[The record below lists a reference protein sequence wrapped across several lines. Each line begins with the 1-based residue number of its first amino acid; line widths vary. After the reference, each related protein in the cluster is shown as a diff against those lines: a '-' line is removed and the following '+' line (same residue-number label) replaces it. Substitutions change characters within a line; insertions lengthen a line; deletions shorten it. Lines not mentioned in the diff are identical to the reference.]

1 MALSAKNKFEV
12 EIIKLLEK
20 IIKTYRIYSG
30 RNEQIESFKSELF
43 KNIIGYFEAY
53 GDLVLIILPGVYSSF
68 ENEILY
74 EDEQASTS
82 LVYTLYR
89 SGIRNIA
96 FMANL
101 TLQELSTYVSIV
113 AYGVSKSND
122 IVTQL
127 WEADFK
133 GIKYH
138 KIETFFEADV
148 EQDLQFSQYENWLK
162 RKQIP
167 LSKGVG
173 ANLFQAALKITTLD
187 YTESEVDSEKNFFV
201 DEVKNEITVEN
212 NLQLFSELT
221 EKQNELKIN
230 RDDLDYIKNQM
241 YFDSKEVIERWS
253 DMVVSLLVHFLND
266 NRHSQYVNYIFH
278 YLDYYL
284 DKKSYKPFFLIFYKL
299 KVAYESSIQKD
310 KMAEVLKVVYKEL
323 LDDVRISKIINHI
336 PSLTEENFV
345 DFKLFLGQ
353 LNKIALVKLV
363 DHFVKIPNPDIRRE
377 LIEFLKGMNFD
388 VSSYYISSLKEG
400 DKEGVLDAL
409 IYISSLNIRQ
419 EQKIPYFKLAM
430 VHNDPT
436 IVSKLFELLNGYYDN
451 DMSTYLFN
459 NLKNVNRVV
468 LKSIILYLD
477 HLKNEALVLKAL
489 KFIETEYFLEWE
501 LQFKRDYLAILTYK
515 IGSPIKNYLILLF
528 DDKNLKSKRKF
539 NELQLAILYALAFL
553 IEADVVKF
561 LQSISSKL
569 MISKD
574 LKQEATRSLERMKA
588 NSRQ

>member
-1 MALSAKNKFEV
+1 MALSAKQKFEL

-20 IIKTYRIYSG
+20 IIKTNRIYSG
-30 RNEQIESFKSELF
+30 RNEQIELFKSELF
-43 KNIIGYFEAY
+43 KNLVGYFEAY
-53 GDLVLIILPGVYSSF
+53 GDLVLIILPGAYASF
-68 ENEILY
+68 DNEVLY

-96 FMANL
+96 FMPGL
-101 TLQELSTYVSIV
+101 TSHELSTYVSIV
-113 AYGVSKSND
+113 SHGISKSND

-167 LSKGVG
+167 LPKGVG
-173 ANLFQAALKITTLD
+173 ANLFQSALKITTLD
-187 YTESEVDSEKNFFV
+187 YSDSDIDSDKNFFV
-201 DEVKNEITVEN
+201 DETKNEITVEN
-212 NLQLFSELT
+212 NLQLFNELS
-221 EKQNELKIN
+221 EKQDELRISKN
-230 RDDLDYIKNQM
+230 DLDYIKNQM

-253 DMVVSLLVHFLND
+253 DMVVSLLVHFLSE
-266 NRHSQYVNYIFH
+266 NRFSQYINYIFH

-284 DKKSYKPFFLIFYKL
+284 DKQVYKPFFLIFYKL
-299 KVAYESSIQKD
+299 KVAYESSLQKD
-310 KMAEVLKVVYKEL
+310 RMAEVLKAIYKEL
-323 LDDVRISKIINHI
+323 LDDIRISKIIKYL

-363 DHFVKIPNPDIRRE
+363 DHFVKIPNSEIRKD

-388 VSSYYISSLKEG
+388 VSSYYIASLKDG
-400 DKEGVLDAL
+400 DKDGVLEAL
-409 IYISSLNIRQ
+409 TYISSLNIRQ
-419 EQKIPYFKLAM
+419 EQKIPFYKLAM
-430 VHNDPT
+430 IHSDPE

-451 DMSTYLFN
+451 DMSIYLFN
-459 NLKNVNRVV
+459 NLKNVNRIV
-468 LKSIILYLD
+468 LKSIIVYLD
-477 HLKNEALVLKAL
+477 YLKNEALVLKAL
-489 KFIETEYFLEWE
+489 KFIETEHFLAWD

-528 DDKNLKSKRKF
+528 DDKNLKVKRKF
-539 NELQLAILYALAFL
+539 NELQLAILYALGFL

-569 MISKD
+569 MISKE
-574 LKQEATRSLERMKA
+574 LKIEATKTLERMKA
-588 NSRQ
+588 NAR